1 MDWIAQT
8 ISDFSS
14 ARGLENL
21 EFELD
26 SVLELDL
33 PSGELVGFS
42 YLPELPFQEMLVY
55 VSAPLLFDPL
65 RQLET
70 ALRLSNA
77 RYNPYGQ
84 AQTGIREDRLVIAMH
99 LPVRA
104 FDLPLLD
111 ETVNSLLEMQTKA
124 AAA

>member
-1 MDWIAQT
+1 M
-8 ISDFSS
+8 
-14 ARGLENL
+14 
-21 EFELD
+21 ELG
-26 SVLELDL
+26 L

-42 YLPELPFQEMLVY
+42 YLPELPYQEMLVY
-55 VSAPLLFDPL
+55 ISAPLLFDPL

-111 ETVNSLLEMQTKA
+111 QTVNSLLEMQTKA

>member
-1 MDWIAQT
+1 MEWIAQT
-8 ISDFSS
+8 INEFSA
-14 ARGLENL
+14 ARGLEQL
-21 EFELD
+21 RFELD
-26 SVLELDL
+26 SVLELEL

-42 YLPELPFQEMLVY
+42 YLPELPYQEMLVY
-55 VSAPLLFDPL
+55 ISAPLLFDPL

-70 ALRLSNA
+70 ALRLSNG
-77 RYNPYGQ
+77 RYNPYGP
-84 AQTGIREDRLVIAMH
+84 AQPVIRNDRLVIAMR

-111 ETVNSLLEMQTKA
+111 QTVSSLLEIQGKA